1 MREAQK
7 DKCKKKKKQKTPQN
21 KTNKYNIYLS
31 PNKYIN
37 YENV

>member
-7 DKCKKKKKQKTPQN
+7 DKCKKNKKN
-21 KTNKYNIYLS
+21 KTTKYNIYLS
-31 PNKYIN
+31 PDKYIN

>member
-7 DKCKKKKKQKTPQN
+7 DKCKKNQTKPQN

>member
-7 DKCKKKKKQKTPQN
+7 DKCKKN
-21 KTNKYNIYLS
+21 KTTKYNIYLS
-31 PNKYIN
+31 PDKYIN